1 MRVQVSV
8 NESLKDYSDLE
19 LHSRSCIRQQFII
32 LVLYSGII
40 QIYVF
45 WQKYQ

>member
-19 LHSRSCIRQQFII
+19 LHSCIRQQFII
-32 LVLYSGII
+32 LVLYSGIV